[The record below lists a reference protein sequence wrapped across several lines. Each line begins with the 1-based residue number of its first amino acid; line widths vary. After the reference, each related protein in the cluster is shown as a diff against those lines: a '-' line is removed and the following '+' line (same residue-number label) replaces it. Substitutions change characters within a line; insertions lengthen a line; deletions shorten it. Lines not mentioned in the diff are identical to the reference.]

1 MKLTNQTM
9 DDYLRALQAISSKVT
24 GRFGY
29 AVARN
34 MRNLSNELVE
44 YRTLKDN
51 TIKAFGVINEQGNYQ
66 IEIGTE
72 AFEKYIEEMKQ
83 YTNIEHDVQ
92 FMLIGQ
98 DELLKSPLNAN
109 EILSVDFMVK
119 EETDE

>member
-9 DDYLRALQAISSKVT
+9 DEYLRALQTVSNKVT
-24 GRFGY
+24 GKFGY

-44 YRTLKDN
+44 YRTLKDK

-72 AFEKYIEEMKQ
+72 AFEKYVEEMKQ

-92 FMLIGQ
+92 LMMIGQ
-98 DELLKSPLNAN
+98 NELLKSPLNAN